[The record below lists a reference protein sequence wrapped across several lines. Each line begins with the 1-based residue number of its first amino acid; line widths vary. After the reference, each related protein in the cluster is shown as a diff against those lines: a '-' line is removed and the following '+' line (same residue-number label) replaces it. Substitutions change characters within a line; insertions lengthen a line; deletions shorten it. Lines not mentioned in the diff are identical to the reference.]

1 VPLLIL
7 VESAPVLFSIRRQP
21 LFFAA
26 LMVPSML
33 LVGGLI
39 VFPLL
44 NGVWLSFTN
53 ATPLRPVTRFVGL
66 ENFQYLLEE
75 PEFFI
80 VVYNTVLM
88 VGTATA
94 ASLVVGFCIALLLSS
109 GIHGVHLFRT
119 AIFQV
124 WVVPWIVIA
133 ILWAWL
139 FNTDYGL
146 VNYFLLEFGI
156 AQEKFRWLFHP
167 VGSRAAIIAGF
178 TWRSIPFTMVVSLAA
193 LEGIP
198 RELLESAAID
208 GAGYFRQLRHIILPL
223 LRNILLIATLMQAV
237 RLFQEMTLPWV
248 LTQGGPV
255 NATMVLSMFTY
266 KLAFENWDFGL
277 ASTVGTLWLCFL
289 LVFAVLYVRFVV
301 RSETGS

>member
-1 VPLLIL
+1 M
-7 VESAPVLFSIRRQP
+7 LFSIRRQP

-66 ENFQYLLEE
+66 ENFQYLFEE

-167 VGSRAAIIAGF
+167 VGSKATIIAGF
-178 TWRSIPFTMVVSLAA
+178 TWRSVPFMMVISLAA

-237 RLFQEMTLPWV
+237 RFFQEMTLPWV

-277 ASTVGTLWLCFL
+277 ASTVGTLWLCLL
-289 LVFAVLYVRFVV
+289 LVLAVLYVRLVV
-301 RSETGS
+301 RPEGGG